1 MKVKILVDSTITVPS
16 GTIVDIS
23 EKQFR
28 ILRSL
33 NRAEAYESETKKERA
48 IIEEKETR
56 TKPKRK
62 AKK

>member
-1 MKVKILVDSTITVPS
+1 MKVKILVDSTITVAS

-23 EKQFR
+23 EKQFK

-33 NRAEAYESETKKERA
+33 NRAEAYEEETKKERA
-48 IIEEKETR
+48 IIEERETR
-56 TKPKRK
+56 KQSKRK

>member
-1 MKVKILVDSTITVPS
+1 MKVKILVDSTITVSS

-23 EKQFR
+23 EKQFK

-33 NRAEAYESETKKERA
+33 NRAEAYEEETKKERA
-48 IIEEKETR
+48 IVEERETR
-56 TKPKRK
+56 KQSKRK

>member
-1 MKVKILVDSTITVPS
+1 MKVKILVDSTITVAS

-23 EKQFR
+23 EKQFK

-33 NRAEAYESETKKERA
+33 NRAEAYEEETKKERA
-48 IIEEKETR
+48 IVEERETR
-56 TKPKRK
+56 KQPKRK